1 MRRRDERVTKRGN
14 GEGSIYQRTGSDR
27 WEAGLS
33 YLDADG
39 RRRRRT
45 LYGQSR
51 REVAAKLR
59 EAQRRYEVG
68 ETVADSRDT
77 VGAFLERWLVEAL
90 PARGLKATTVE
101 NYATITRTHLI
112 PALGDRK
119 LEGLTAADVQ
129 RLVNVKHAAG
139 LSPRTVQ
146 VIHGV
151 LRRALTQAVRWGEAR
166 RNVAALVDRPRVPRR
181 EAEYLSPDQAQ
192 RLLDA
197 ARDDR
202 LFAFYAVAMAAGLR
216 RGEALALRWSDVD
229 LEAGTLRV
237 SRTLSRVVGGGL
249 TFTEPKTERSRRTVP
264 LPAALVAELRA
275 HRVRQAAERLAAGS
289 LWRDHGLVFPSLFGT
304 PLEPRN
310 ALRSL
315 QAVAARAGLG
325 HVKLHTLRH
334 TAASLLLAQGVHPRV
349 TMELLG
355 HSGIDVTM
363 NTYSHVMPQQQRE
376 AADRMESAL
385 RW

>member
-1 MRRRDERVTKRGN
+1 MSTKRGN
-14 GEGSIYQRTGSDR
+14 GEGTIYQRSGSER
-27 WEAGLS
+27 WEAGFS
-33 YLDADG
+33 YVDAEG

-45 LYGQSR
+45 LYGRSR

-59 EAQRRYEVG
+59 EAVRRQEAG
-68 ETVADSRDT
+68 ETVADTRDT
-77 VGAFLERWLVEAL
+77 VGAFLERWLTEAL

-101 NYATITRTHLI
+101 NYATIARTHLI
-112 PALGDRK
+112 PALGHRK
-119 LEGLTAADVQ
+119 LDSLTAADVQ
-129 RLVNVKHAAG
+129 RLVNLKREAG

-146 VIHGV
+146 VLHGV

-181 EAEYLSPDQAQ
+181 EAEYLSPSQAQ

-197 ARDDR
+197 ARSDR
-202 LFAFYAVAMAAGLR
+202 LFAFYSVAMACGLR

-229 LEAGTLRV
+229 LDAGTLRV
-237 SRTLSRVVGGGL
+237 SRTLSRVAGGGL
-249 TFTEPKTERSRRTVP
+249 VFTEPKTERSRRTVP

-289 LWRDHGLVFPSLFGT
+289 LWRDHVLVFPSLFGT

-315 QAVAARAGLG
+315 QTVAGRAGLG

-363 NTYSHVMPQQQRE
+363 NIYSHVMPQQQRE
-376 AADRMESAL
+376 AADRMEQAL
-385 RW
+385 HW